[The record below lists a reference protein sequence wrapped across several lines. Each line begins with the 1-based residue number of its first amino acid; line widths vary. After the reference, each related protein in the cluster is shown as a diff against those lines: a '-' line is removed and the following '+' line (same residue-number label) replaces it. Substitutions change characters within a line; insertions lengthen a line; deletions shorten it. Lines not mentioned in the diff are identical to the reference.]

1 MLMKNV
7 NRSNDAVTM
16 KATTPW
22 IGDGSQMHEAS
33 RLSYVSASRRVSEMP
48 TTHSCGMRFLDE

>member
-48 TTHSCGMRFLDE
+48 TSM